1 MTTRLLAALVAG
13 AAVLAVALVLVL
25 SSGGSD
31 NGHMMPSGAQMD
43 GSAMPM
49 HIMDDGDRMPG
60 QEMSP

>member
-1 MTTRLLAALVAG
+1 MTTRFLAVLIAG

-31 NGHMMPSGAQMD
+31 GGHMMPGGMQMD
-43 GSAMPM
+43 GGSMPA
-49 HIMDDGDRMPG
+49 HTMDDGDRMPG